1 MLSSEKFYDSL
12 VQCGIDF
19 FTGVPDSLLKEIC
32 ACISVRSSSTN
43 HIIAANEGAAI
54 ALAAGTYLA
63 TGKPGFVYLQNS
75 GLGNIVNPLISMAD
89 PRVYAVPMLIM
100 IGWRGEPGVADE
112 PQHRKQGE
120 ITPAMLD
127 SMDIAYE
134 VLPTEMDE
142 ANKVLTS
149 LIEKAKTESGPVA
162 LLVKKGTFDS
172 FALPKRDESNLVLNR
187 EGAAKM
193 VIDSMGE
200 KDIMVSTT
208 GKTSREVFEYRV
220 ERGDGH
226 ERDFLTVGSM
236 GHASQIALGIAL
248 KKPDRSIYCLDG
260 DGAVLMHMGALPI
273 IGSSKLDNFK
283 HVVINNGAHDS
294 VGGQPTVGF
303 DIDLLSIAK
312 ASGYEWTA
320 RATEP
325 KDIATQ
331 LEKLKVAPS
340 PALLEIMVSTGARK
354 DLGRPTKTPIENKT
368 DFMKFLNQ

>member
-12 VQCGIDF
+12 VHNGIDF

-32 ACISVRSSSTN
+32 ACISDRSSATN

-89 PRVYAVPMLIM
+89 PKVYAVPMLIM
-100 IGWRGEPGVADE
+100 IGWRGEPGVPDE

-127 SMDIAYE
+127 SMSVPYE
-134 VLPTEMDE
+134 VLPTELDE
-142 ANKVLTS
+142 AEKVLANLLT
-149 LIEKAKTESGPVA
+149 KAKTNSGPVA
-162 LLVKKGTFDS
+162 LLVKKGTFES
-172 FALPKRDESNLVLNR
+172 YKLPARDESGLVLNR
-187 EGAAKM
+187 EGAAKLVM
-193 VIDSMGE
+193 DSMGDR
-200 KDIMVSTT
+200 DIMVSTT

-220 ERGDGH
+220 EKGIGH

-236 GHASQIALGIAL
+236 GHASQIALGIAV
-248 KKPDRSIYCLDG
+248 KKPNRTVYCLDG
-260 DGAVLMHMGALPI
+260 DGAVLMHMGSLPI
-273 IGSSKLDNFK
+273 IGCTKLGNFK

-303 DIDLLSIAK
+303 DIDLLAIAQ
-312 ASGYEWTA
+312 ASGYQWTA
-320 RATEP
+320 TATEP
-325 KDIATQ
+325 EDIVAQ
-331 LEKLKVAPS
+331 LEKLKTVAA
-340 PALLEIMVSTGARK
+340 PALLEIRVRTGARK

-368 DFMKFLNQ
+368 DFMNFLTD